1 MRPGL
6 LSRLFSL
13 SILFIVVFQALSS
26 ISQLEPDRPESLLLR
41 PILPAEIRCEIGE
54 EIIFFS
60 LLDDDAVW
68 QVFPSK
74 LGTIS
79 NGKFIG
85 AVEGDGFLCGKDKN
99 SCSIAGV
106 SVADLTPSDHDIL
119 VGLRRELAKTNLFRN
134 HLEAADKK
142 LRDARFQ
149 RKAMETGC
157 VDYEIRLAPAL
168 REYER
173 SIDELGRSINDFE
186 RTRSE
191 LDDALTS
198 YSKLVLR
205 LKPDYAKESG
215 DLSRVILPPGFSL
228 GALII
233 YPDAIFI
240 GEYSDWLAVLE
251 FERANRDRL
260 WLKARNVKSLA
271 ARLVN
276 IAGEIEERKLWL
288 AEAFEML
295 MNLYAEEETFPDK
308 AIIVQRDLDRARE
321 LKLEALFGMKEH
333 ERRLEEMQLWYQF
346 RRWLESRTV
355 VGAVER
361 NGIFNIET
369 DAFRK
374 RLRNYIAELRES
386 LEIIDGL
393 TAVEWGKPTLPELPI
408 LTPFSFADIEPTC
421 STSTNDVYLAEYW
434 NKLGIF
440 DAAAGI
446 DRDNP
451 DPFSAIYP
459 GAFTSTGMNEALVS
473 KSEFDRLPEI
483 DHDDAVWQALS
494 SQFPIVVPEP
504 VIVSNIS
511 PISLQSDLRAE
522 RKDAIDT
529 ILALLSKYDKES
541 ATYAESVVAARYQ
554 KAVMNSLFATES
566 ILSYLDWRLEYIQIV
581 HGGDIARTIGFD
593 KTEKRWME
601 ILNIERENGIPAVT
615 RDNLFEVYG
624 AVTGDNGEIEN
635 PPVVEFLFGQ

>member
-13 SILFIVVFQALSS
+13 PILFIVVFQAISS
-26 ISQLEPDRPESLLLR
+26 ISQLEPDCPESLLLR

-54 EIIFFS
+54 EISFFS
-60 LLDDDAVW
+60 MLDDDAVW
-68 QVFPSK
+68 QVFPSE

-79 NGKFIG
+79 NGKFRG

-119 VGLRRELAKTNLFRN
+119 VGLRRELAKTNLFKN
-134 HLEAADKK
+134 HFEAADKK

-173 SIDELGRSINDFE
+173 SIDELERSIADFE

-228 GALII
+228 GALIV

-240 GEYSDWLAVLE
+240 GEYSDWLDVLE

-276 IAGEIEERKLWL
+276 ITGEIEERKLRL

-295 MNLYAEEETFPDK
+295 MKLYAEEETFPDK
-308 AIIVQRDLDRARE
+308 AIIVQRDLDRSRE

-333 ERRLEEMQLWYQF
+333 ERMLEEMQLWYQF

-369 DAFRK
+369 DAFRE

-386 LEIIDGL
+386 LEIIDCL
-393 TAVEWGKPTLPELPI
+393 TAVEWGKPTLPELPT

-451 DPFSAIYP
+451 DPFSAILP

-494 SQFPIVVPEP
+494 LQFPIVVPEP

-522 RKDAIDT
+522 RKDAIDM